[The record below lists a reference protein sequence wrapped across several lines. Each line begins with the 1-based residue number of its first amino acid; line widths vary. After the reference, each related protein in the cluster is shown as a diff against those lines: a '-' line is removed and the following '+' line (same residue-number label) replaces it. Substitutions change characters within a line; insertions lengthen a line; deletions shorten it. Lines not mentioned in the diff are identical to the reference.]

1 MLGDKVVLDVDKFAS
16 LVDPFEGMAAIS
28 VIKAPALG
36 SSVIA
41 EEHEAGVVGLRG
53 VGEQIKEGIKIEEKV
68 PGVTTLRANHIGTL
82 NGISTEEYGLQDVSS
97 SGSIF
102 GPTICPHKVESD
114 NVIVA
119 LRGVKLDGKSA
130 RVPPLVWEL
139 AAKSHGREPHKDG
152 RLLPAAGQ
160 EVGFL
165 RSIRSFIRLLSFTEV
180 IRICRTVSSVTS

>member
-1 MLGDKVVLDVDKFAS
+1 
-16 LVDPFEGMAAIS
+16 
-28 VIKAPALG
+28 
-36 SSVIA
+36 VIA